1 MKTKRH
7 KYPFF
12 FAAVNTQLRK
22 KPHAKQRNP
31 GVLRVLKKLFLIA
44 AYLQFMVACSVLQQK
59 EPISEIASVQ
69 NQRAANALLA
79 LWDME
84 SIDTLVSLDNRW
96 LANQF
101 ETALK
106 TQGEVAGPYKF
117 HKIKHTF
124 DNQII
129 ILDSLVDISDE
140 AGNTITAQLSGDVIL
155 KYRGKGLEW
164 RSRFN
169 EIEIINKNFIF
180 TDKTYAEADPE
191 LNETL
196 LQRLRADMAQADT
209 EQDSNTIILNPV
221 PLGEVQVGAALPGF
235 TGSLALKTQPLRGVF
250 MIAGSSE
257 LIESSSTSVALDLTF
272 IPDLSTCPADVT
284 VARAEFV
291 ADVQSREPLGI
302 ARNLNNAADIRYFY
316 SEIRGAKR
324 PMTII
329 HYWFVDGLPLAAEE
343 LDVGASERWRT
354 WSRKD
359 TAKTDASQWEV
370 LIVDKESGCILTSKS
385 IRKLESDTLITRV
398 NQAQANE
405 TFIEFK
411 NEFRRRTAGFS
422 SVDDKPHIAL
432 IEITRPFLTGV
443 LQASLEDLSLDAG
456 FELPGTSTL
465 EYSAQLEPFDT
476 DDIVCERRDCPATPV
491 CKTSLTQCKR
501 LRDTRDCSSCQFR
514 NPLNNR
520 CVSEAIDPL
529 CEVARNRQNARYE
542 AEYAACVS
550 RAENEQRECDRL
562 NAQVLRSCQIE
573 SGFEESAC
581 QSVKSDLQTLRQGAT
596 LAVVKARAQA
606 EGSLVANFSN
616 FLIEG
621 DLERLKLDMSLHSN
635 LRLNGSMEFKPA
647 NGSQSVANCIST
659 WNGPFTSRFAST
671 PELNNL
677 VSDFERT
684 SSMLTAGWSG
694 FGVTIDTQ
702 PSPLEAVF
710 VDNPNLLANCKIG
723 LTVSKVEAA
732 ISGDDAAFFRGKTN
746 LVIQP
751 LPTKIHLSPATIE
764 FENTVHSAD
773 ARLNARH
780 LLYDIKE

>member
-7 KYPFF
+7 RYPFF
-12 FAAVNTQLRK
+12 FAIVNLLPRA
-22 KPHAKQRNP
+22 KPHAKQRDTGVP
-31 GVLRVLKKLFLIA
+31 GILKNLFLIVA
-44 AYLQFMVACSVLQQK
+44 CLQLMSACSVLQQK
-59 EPISEIASVQ
+59 ETITEIASVQ
-69 NQRAANALLA
+69 NQRAANALWA
-79 LWDME
+79 LWDMQD
-84 SIDTLVSLDNRW
+84 IDTLVSLDNRW
-96 LANQF
+96 LATQF

-106 TQGEVAGPYKF
+106 TRGEVAGPYRF
-117 HKIKHTF
+117 YNIKHIF

-129 ILDSLVDISDE
+129 ILESLVDISDE
-140 AGNTITAQLSGDVIL
+140 AGNTITAHLSGEVIL

-169 EIEIINKNFIF
+169 EIQVINKNFIF
-180 TDKTYAEADPE
+180 TDKTYAEAGPE
-191 LNETL
+191 LNDTL
-196 LQRLRADMAQADT
+196 LQKLRADMAQAAT
-209 EQDSNTIILNPV
+209 EKDSNTITLNPV

-235 TGSLALKTQPLRGVF
+235 TESLALNTQSLRGVF

-291 ADVQSREPLGI
+291 ADVKSREPLGI
-302 ARNLNNAADIRYFY
+302 ARDLNNAPDIRYFY

-343 LDVGASERWRT
+343 LHVGASERWRT
-354 WSRKD
+354 WSRKGA
-359 TAKTDASQWEV
+359 AKTDASQWEV
-370 LIVDKESGCILTSKS
+370 LMVDKESGCILTSKS

-405 TFIEFK
+405 TFVEFK

-422 SVDDKPHIAL
+422 IVDDKPHIAL

-443 LQASLEDLSLDAG
+443 LQASLADLSMDAG
-456 FELPGTSTL
+456 FEQAGTSRL
-465 EYSAQLEPFDT
+465 EYSAQLKPFDT
-476 DDIVCERRDCPATPV
+476 GDIVCEHRDCPASPV

-501 LRDTRDCSSCQFR
+501 LRDTLNCASCQFR

-529 CEVARNRQNARYE
+529 CEAARNRQNARYE
-542 AEYAACVS
+542 EDYSACVS
-550 RAENEQRECDRL
+550 RAENEKRECDRL

-581 QSVKSDLQTLRQGAT
+581 QSVKSGLQALKQGET

-606 EGSLVANFSN
+606 EGKLIAKFSN

-635 LRLNGSMEFKPA
+635 LRLKGRIEFKPA
-647 NGSQSVANCIST
+647 DSSQSLANCIST

-677 VSDFERT
+677 VGDFERT
-684 SSMLTAGWSG
+684 ASMLTAEWSG

-710 VDNPNLLANCKIG
+710 VDNPHLLANCKIG
-723 LTVSKVEAA
+723 LTVNKVEAA
-732 ISGDDAAFFRGKTN
+732 ISGDDAAFFRGETN

-751 LPTKIHLSPATIE
+751 LPTKIHLAPATIE

-773 ARLNARH
+773 ARLNVRH
-780 LLYDIKE
+780 LLYDIRE